1 MGVFDE
7 LDERGLLIV
16 PRLSANE
23 AERLFPVADGGQRAD
38 NFRDERSSAEVIRL
52 RRRGQGVH
60 GAEALFRDRLVLR
73 RTLLAASAPIC
84 DVKPVF
90 AQT

>member
-1 MGVFDE
+1 MGIFDE
-7 LDERGLLIV
+7 LAERGLLSV

-23 AERLFPVADGGQRAD
+23 AERLFPVAD

-52 RRRGQGVH
+52 HRRGQGVH

-84 DVKPVF
+84 VVKPVF
-90 AQT
+90 ART